1 VVKNL
6 TKRACGREDRFSK
19 TLFGLSRCRI
29 TENDGSGDLLS
40 QSQIHIDEQ
49 DEVVLPAQQQMRL
62 RPRCIG
68 GCSVQVCLLPWQSHV
83 FIRMTCL
90 GLQHPVTN

>member
-6 TKRACGREDRFSK
+6 TKRAGSREDRFSK

-49 DEVVLPAQQQMRL
+49 DEVVLPAQQ
-62 RPRCIG
+62 
-68 GCSVQVCLLPWQSHV
+68 
-83 FIRMTCL
+83 
-90 GLQHPVTN
+90 